1 MILHI
6 CHIQLTAIVLCVFPV
21 PEELEGG
28 VATHLE
34 LLGDLGL
41 LCCIQLK
48 VYIFISAKIRK
59 ELWT

>member
-28 VATHLE
+28 VASNLE
-34 LLGDLGL
+34 LLGYLGL
-41 LCCIQLK
+41 LCGI
-48 VYIFISAKIRK
+48 
-59 ELWT
+59 